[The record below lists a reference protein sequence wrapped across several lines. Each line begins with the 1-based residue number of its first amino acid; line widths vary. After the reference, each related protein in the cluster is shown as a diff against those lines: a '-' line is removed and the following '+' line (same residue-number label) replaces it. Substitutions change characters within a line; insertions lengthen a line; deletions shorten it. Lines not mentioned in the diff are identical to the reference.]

1 MRRGI
6 KGSIALSTVDAFMAA
21 VAFESY
27 AAAGSELGLAPTTVM
42 RNVKAL
48 GLWLHRVLIWDDGMI
63 PTKYGDEFLPVA
75 WQILQLIEMGG
86 LRDELSKTRVHG
98 DGAVT
103 IEGELYLTAATSKIG
118 QLMVGSRAD
127 LSTALPAK
135 PRVSAHDP
143 LITAFLD
150 ENGFR

>member
-27 AAAGSELGLAPTTVM
+27 AAASSELGIAPTTVM

-63 PTKYGDEFLPVA
+63 PTKYGDEFVPVA
-75 WQILQLIEMGG
+75 WQILQLIDTGG

-103 IEGELYLTAATSKIG
+103 IEGELFVTAETSKIG
-118 QLMVGSRAD
+118 QLMVSSRAD
-127 LSTALPAK
+127 LSTAIPSK
-135 PRVSAHDP
+135 PRISAHDP
-143 LITAFLD
+143 LIVAFLD
-150 ENGFR
+150 ERDSR